1 MYITSVC
8 ITRLLPEPAEN
19 PRGMI
24 NMGVICERMP
34 GVDESENGGW
44 GPLGPVTN
52 SVAGTAYT
60 SFTPT
65 VDRPTGDQHPFF
77 SGCWHDE
84 TGMI

>member
-34 GVDESENGGW
+34 GVGESENW
-44 GPLGPVTN
+44 RVGPAR
-52 SVAGTAYT
+52 AG
-60 SFTPT
+60 
-65 VDRPTGDQHPFF
+65 D
-77 SGCWHDE
+77 
-84 TGMI
+84 